1 MRAVLGTDEMRKTL
15 DTSFFDAAYAWD
27 PDPWRLSSAY
37 EREKYAIT
45 LEALPKQ
52 RYEFALEVGCSIG
65 ILTRELASRCSQ
77 LLALDTAHAALDQA
91 KRRCADVANVR
102 FERMFVPGQW
112 PGGTFDL
119 ILLSEVVY
127 YMDEQDVARLAS
139 RAVQALAPSGDVEL
153 VHWTG
158 ETNYPLSGDE
168 AAELFI
174 NAMAPSVKVARQ
186 DRYPTFRLDVLSRR

>member
-1 MRAVLGTDEMRKTL
+1 MGKTF
-15 DTSFFDAAYAWD
+15 DTAFFEAAYASD
-27 PDPWRLSSAY
+27 PDPWRLSSDY

-45 LEALPKQ
+45 LEALPKK

-65 ILTRELASRCSQ
+65 ILTRDLASRCSL
-77 LLALDTAHAALDQA
+77 LLALDAAQAALDQA
-91 KRRCADVANVR
+91 ERRCADLANVR

-127 YMDEQDVARLAS
+127 YLDEEDVARLAS
-139 RAVQALAPSGDVEL
+139 RAVRALAPSGDVEL

-158 ETNYPLSGDE
+158 ETNYPLTGDE
-168 AAELFI
+168 GAELFI
-174 NAMAPSVKVARQ
+174 NAMAPSAKVVRQ
-186 DRYPTFRLDVLSRR
+186 DRYSTYRLDVLSRR